1 MQKSSAHMSSIFP
14 PMEEQSKDNEE
25 INGALKKKNQ
35 QYTAI
40 DLHI

>member
-1 MQKSSAHMSSIFP
+1 
-14 PMEEQSKDNEE
+14 MEEQSKDNEE
-25 INGALKKKNQ
+25 INGALKTKKQNQ